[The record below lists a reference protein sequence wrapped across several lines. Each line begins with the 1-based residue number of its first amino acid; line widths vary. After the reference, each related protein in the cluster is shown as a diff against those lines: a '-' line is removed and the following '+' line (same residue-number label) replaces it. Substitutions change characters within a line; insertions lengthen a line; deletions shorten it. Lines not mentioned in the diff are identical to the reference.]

1 MFTSLILVQ
10 NYYEVVVFSIIF
22 YTILR
27 CLTLTDR
34 DCISILELCN
44 RWSVFKHDG
53 MPGDKLVA
61 ALILSHDL
69 PIYILEEGNYH
80 VDKEGSFFDL
90 SNSKMDYDEES
101 DNFNDILT
109 KIYSGKI
116 DKIESWYVIPWSDIH
131 KVERKIGVHECI
143 ECGVNKIYKDKELK
157 PDYRSII
164 ASLKD
169 DISKKDKEIKKLNE
183 KYIELGKTL
192 FMLSDE
198 YKRLKS
204 LSQPQIIDGLK
215 ESLKQERQEK
225 DNLRAENQNLKSILS
240 KGGAEKIAE
249 FFEQYPIC
257 RRIKDLYMSGLNR
270 NEVRA
275 ELAEKYCSAAITG
288 LAGEPPSQAAI
299 GLLTQDDERIKT
311 KQTLQKSVQR
321 AVQTHKKKMS

>member
-1 MFTSLILVQ
+1 M
-10 NYYEVVVFSIIF
+10 
-22 YTILR
+22 
-27 CLTLTDR
+27 
-34 DCISILELCN
+34 
-44 RWSVFKHDG
+44 FKHDG
-53 MPGDKLVA
+53 IPGDKLVA
-61 ALILSHDL
+61 ALISSHDL
-69 PIYILEEGNYH
+69 QIYILENENYH

-109 KIYSGKI
+109 KIYSGEI
-116 DKIESWYVIPWSDIH
+116 DKIEHWYVIPWSDIH
-131 KVERKIGVHECI
+131 KVERKIGVHEYI

-169 DISKKDKEIKKLNE
+169 DISKKDKEIKNINE
-183 KYIELGKTL
+183 KYIELGKIL
-192 FMLSDE
+192 LMLHDE
-198 YKRLKS
+198 YERLKS
-204 LSQPQIIDGLK
+204 LSQLQIIAGLK
-215 ESLKQERQEK
+215 ESPKQERQEK
-225 DNLRAENQNLKSILS
+225 DNLCAGNQNLKSILS

-257 RRIKDLYMSGLNR
+257 RIIKDWYVSGLDR

-275 ELAEKYCSAAITG
+275 KLAEKYCSAAITG

-299 GLLTQDDERIKT
+299 GLLTQDDESIKT
-311 KQTLQKSVQR
+311 KYALQKSVQR

>member
-1 MFTSLILVQ
+1 MT
-10 NYYEVVVFSIIF
+10 N
-22 YTILR
+22 
-27 CLTLTDR
+27 R

-53 MPGDKLVA
+53 IPGDKLVA
-61 ALILSHDL
+61 ALISSHDL
-69 PIYILEEGNYH
+69 QIYILENENYH

-109 KIYSGKI
+109 KIYSGEI
-116 DKIESWYVIPWSDIH
+116 DKIEHWYVIPWSDIH
-131 KVERKIGVHECI
+131 KVERKIGVHESI

-169 DISKKDKEIKKLNE
+169 DISKKDKEIKNINE
-183 KYIELGKTL
+183 KYIELGKIL
-192 FMLSDE
+192 LMLHDE
-198 YKRLKS
+198 YERLKS
-204 LSQPQIIDGLK
+204 LSQLQIIAGLK
-215 ESLKQERQEK
+215 ESPKQERQEK
-225 DNLRAENQNLKSILS
+225 DNLCAGNQNLKSILS

-257 RRIKDLYMSGLNR
+257 RIIKDWYVSGLDR

-275 ELAEKYCSAAITG
+275 KLAEKYCSAAITG

-311 KQTLQKSVQR
+311 KQALQKSVQR

>member
-1 MFTSLILVQ
+1 MLIKKVL
-10 NYYEVVVFSIIF
+10 
-22 YTILR
+22 
-27 CLTLTDR
+27 
-34 DCISILELCN
+34 
-44 RWSVFKHDG
+44 
-53 MPGDKLVA
+53 
-61 ALILSHDL
+61 
-69 PIYILEEGNYH
+69 
-80 VDKEGSFFDL
+80 FFDL
-90 SNSKMDYDEES
+90 SNSEMDYDEES

-131 KVERKIGVHECI
+131 KVERKIGVHEYI

-169 DISKKDKEIKKLNE
+169 DISKKDKEIKNLNE
-183 KYIELGKTL
+183 KYIELGKIL
-192 FMLSDE
+192 LMLHDE
-198 YKRLKS
+198 YERLKS

-299 GLLTQDDERIKT
+299 GLLTQDDESIKT
-311 KQTLQKSVQR
+311 KYALQKSVQR